1 MSLRSDLGKVRGLG
15 SAKDGTHHWWWQRLT
30 AIALIPLSL
39 WFVWSLLCVAQS
51 SHAEITAWIAK
62 PHVTVGLIALMSALF
77 YHLKLGM
84 QVVFEDDFMIFEELL
99 HQCRHLGGS
108 DIGDNRIVVLRIRWV
123 FFVVHSDP
131 EDREPTGF

>member
-39 WFVWSLLCVAQS
+39 WFVWSLLCIAQS

-62 PHVTVGLIALMSALF
+62 PHVTVGLIALMSALY

-84 QVVFEDDFMIFEELL
+84 QVVFEDYL
-99 HQCRHLGGS
+99 HQEWMKIGAQIALNFACILGALAASIAILKISFGAA
-108 DIGDNRIVVLRIRWV
+108 
-123 FFVVHSDP
+123 
-131 EDREPTGF
+131 